1 MKWLLSSGRKKN
13 EDIKSVKQ
21 HLIVLIPY
29 LWLILFFLIPFIIV
43 FKISFSVQEV
53 AIPPYTSLVVYNTD
67 LNQLSIFVNFTNY
80 QEIFEQ
86 FSSSLLYELNPFNFL
101 TKIVHFDQ
109 LYQFLSQQNLITSG
123 QNIYIKAYIYSVYY
137 ALLTT
142 FFCLLMGYPIAYAIT
157 KVRFKYRN
165 ILLLLVML
173 PFWTS
178 FLLRVY
184 AWMSLLSMNGIINQL
199 LQNIS
204 IFLSKVLNTTI
215 SIGLWDM
222 FYNEFSLVLVLVY
235 TYLPFMI
242 LPLYTQL
249 IKIDP
254 KLRQAAADLGAKPFK
269 TFTQITWPLSKPGV
283 IAGSMLVFIPVVG
296 EYVVPELVGGSENLM
311 IGKVLWQ
318 AFFDQNNWPLASAVA
333 VVMVAILII
342 PLVIHHRSENK
353 HHSGEAK

>member
-1 MKWLLSSGRKKN
+1 MKWLLPSYH
-13 EDIKSVKQ
+13 KSNGNTRRLGQ

-29 LWLILFFLIPFIIV
+29 LWLILLFLIPFIIV

-53 AIPPYTSLVVYNTD
+53 AIPPYASLLAYNTD
-67 LNQLSIFVNFTNY
+67 LNQLSIFINFTNY
-80 QEIFEQ
+80 QEMFEQ
-86 FSSSLLYELNPFNFL
+86 FGSSLLSELNPFNFVA
-101 TKIVHFDQ
+101 KIAHSDH
-109 LYQFLSQQNLITSG
+109 LYEFLNQQNLITSG
-123 QNIYIKAYIYSVYY
+123 QNIYIKAYISSIYY
-137 ALLTT
+137 ALLAT

-157 KVRFKYRN
+157 KAKAKYRN

-184 AWMSLLSMNGIINQL
+184 AWMSLLSMNGITNQL
-199 LQNIS
+199 LRDIS
-204 IFLSKVLNTTI
+204 LFLSNLLGTTI
-215 SIGLWDM
+215 SIGPWDM
-222 FYNEFSLVLVLVY
+222 FYNEFSLILVLVY

-254 KLRQAAADLGAKPFK
+254 KLIEAAADLGAKHFK

-283 IAGSMLVFIPVVG
+283 IAGSMLVFIPAVG

-318 AFFDQNNWPLASAVA
+318 AFFDQNNWPLASAIA
-333 VVMVAILII
+333 VIMIAILII
-342 PLVIHHRSENK
+342 PLILHHRSENK
-353 HHSGEAK
+353 RRLGEAK